1 MGKEEGLDMKYDTAK
16 SSNTF
21 NAHRLVKYIEK
32 KGNYENTEKIINLL
46 YDAYFTKNLL
56 LSDDKILIE
65 LGMKVNCSKEEIE
78 KLLSSDICTKEV
90 REEEEKG
97 YMEGVHGVPYFIVDG
112 KDVINGAVSK
122 EEMKEVLLKALNKNN
137 SSKKKDSHPEGV
149 FCDEKGCYFK
159 K

>member
-56 LSDDKILIE
+56 LSDDKLLIE

-78 KLLSSDICTKEV
+78 KLLSSYICTKEV

-97 YMEGVHGVPYFIVDG
+97 YTV
-112 KDVINGAVSK
+112 
-122 EEMKEVLLKALNKNN
+122 
-137 SSKKKDSHPEGV
+137 
-149 FCDEKGCYFK
+149 
-159 K
+159 